1 MHETDPNPTLPSSE
15 PAEGLAASALRAH
28 AWYGEPFLHAGED
41 PVAALAPGTARRA
54 ALDDAIAEM
63 DAGRKTPSNRWRV
76 RYGLMLGLE
85 RVLASPNP
93 ATASGTDLRRH
104 QIDALAGMLTELI
117 ASSQRA
123 AEENGN
129 GNGNG
134 NGHAARAGRRR
145 AGRGGRRLRRR
156 RDRRRARRRDARVQG
171 RGSRRLTPLPL
182 PPPDGLRQDDR
193 RRRVR
198 RVGAAPR
205 RPDPHPSPPARLPVH
220 ARPHDRGLRRPLHRR
235 DRHRHGAAAGQP
247 DHDPDLRLVRAPRG
261 RDLAHRVPARDLRR
275 GPHGARREDERSDP
289 VVQRAD
295 LHRHD
300 GDGAADREAG
310 LGRVPG
316 LGRRPPAGRRRPP
329 RPDRT
334 AAVPP
339 GAARCGDQLGA
350 DRRRRLRGARP
361 RGSARPLRPQPGS
374 REPLPRA
381 LRHDARHRLR
391 GRRRA
396 RLQPRAGVPRRRHQG
411 RGRLGQ
417 DAAGEARRDAR
428 RLRARRDQRAHQRPA
443 PRRGLELASRDG
455 LLPPRADRLAP
466 RLPAAHRPDHAHALA
481 QGSRHRRRLRDQGLD
496 AQRPRDLAPLAAR
509 RGLLPR
515 GGPGHA
521 RPRVAASSGGRAGSS
536 RRLRGSFRSRPTSRA
551 GSP

>member
-1 MHETDPNPTLPSSE
+1 MHETDLNPTLPSSE
-15 PAEGLAASALRAH
+15 PAEGLEASALRAH

-104 QIDALAGMLTELI
+104 QIDALAGHAHGADRLEPARRRRRT
-117 ASSQRA
+117 ATGTATATARGRA
-123 AEENGN
+123 RCG
-129 GNGNG
+129 
-134 NGHAARAGRRR
+134 R

-171 RGSRRLTPLPL
+171 RGSRRLAPLPL
-182 PPPDGLRQDDR
+182 PPPDRLRQDDR
-193 RRRVR
+193 RGRVR

-220 ARPHDRGLRRPLHRR
+220 ARPDDRGLRRALHRR

-247 DHDPDLRLVRAPRG
+247 DHDPDLRLVRAPRR
-261 RDLAHRVPARDLRR
+261 RDLAQRVPARDLRR
-275 GPHGARREDERSDP
+275 GPHGARREDERRDP

-300 GDGAADREAG
+300 GDRAADREAG
-310 LGRVPG
+310 LGRLPG
-316 LGRRPPAGRRRPP
+316 LGRRPAAGRRGPP
-329 RPDRT
+329 RPDRA
-334 AAVPP
+334 AAVPA
-339 GAARCGDQLGA
+339 GAARRRDQLGA

-361 RGSARPLRPQPGS
+361 RGSARPLRPQPGG

-381 LRHDARHRLR
+381 LRDDARHRLR

-411 RGRLGQ
+411 RGGLGQ

-428 RLRARRDQRAHQRPA
+428 RLRARRDQRPHQRAA
-443 PRRGLELASRDG
+443 PRRGLELASRHR

-481 QGSRHRRRLRDQGLD
+481 QGSGHRRRLRDQGLD

-515 GGPGHA
+515 GRPGHA
-521 RPRVAASSGGRAGSS
+521 GARAVASSGAPGGSS
-536 RRLRGSFRSRPTSRA
+536 RRLRGSFRSRPTSPA